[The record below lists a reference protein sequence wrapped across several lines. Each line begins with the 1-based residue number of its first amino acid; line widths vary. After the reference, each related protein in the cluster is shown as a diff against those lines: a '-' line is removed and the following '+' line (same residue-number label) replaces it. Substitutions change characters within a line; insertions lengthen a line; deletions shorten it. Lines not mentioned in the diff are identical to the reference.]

1 MNAVLHF
8 YYTQHG
14 TWCVYSCLLLLL
26 LLLTVLH
33 SFSSSNRGRWEKQDS
48 RLCSRSKTNSG
59 LAYYTMNWTVLN
71 SLSISLPKSWL
82 MVVLCCAV
90 LAREEIQATYTTRWN
105 GLGEAERPRWW
116 RWGGWRWR
124 MGGYVI
130 GLCRALSSVD
140 DNNNIV
146 VAFCSALC
154 DLYYILYTRES
165 QLWVQKKMWD
175 NIHNYTTVSLHY
187 SAATN
192 EPLPVKVI
200 RLLSSFTLWAWA
212 ELRTANEEWTTYSR
226 TYCDL

>member
-1 MNAVLHF
+1 
-8 YYTQHG
+8 
-14 TWCVYSCLLLLL
+14 
-26 LLLTVLH
+26 
-33 SFSSSNRGRWEKQDS
+33 
-48 RLCSRSKTNSG
+48 
-59 LAYYTMNWTVLN
+59 
-71 SLSISLPKSWL
+71 

-154 DLYYILYTRES
+154 YLYYILYTRES

-212 ELRTANEEWTTYSR
+212 ELRTGWRGMDDIFTNLLRFVILIVVWSAVWSFVFLVSSR
-226 TYCDL
+226 SRI